1 MKHSRPIKKLGI
13 ISLALITSLSFIL
26 TGCSDSSNPS
36 EKIVSQGITVDN
48 TIGSSPTEN
57 KSNTLTGNLAN
68 VGTLR
73 SVPKSVTVTPT
84 PIPTAVPD
92 PVDEDDYDEDY
103 ESEEDYAYDSESDY
117 EYDYDDN
124 DDDYSYDYDY
134 DYDYDD
140 YDDDDYDSGY
150 SDIWVWIPRTGH
162 KYHSH
167 DGCSNMKNPSCVTLE
182 EAIDLGYTQ
191 CSKCW

>member
-1 MKHSRPIKKLGI
+1 MKHSQPIKKLGI

-68 VGTLR
+68 VGTLK
-73 SVPKSVTVTPT
+73 SVSKSVTVTPT

-92 PVDEDDYDEDY
+92 PVDEDDSD
-103 ESEEDYAYDSESDY
+103 EDYAYDSESDY
-117 EYDYDDN
+117 EYDYDD
-124 DDDYSYDYDY
+124 DDYDYGY

-140 YDDDDYDSGY
+140 YEDDY
-150 SDIWVWIPRTGH
+150 SDDNSDDN
-162 KYHSH
+162 Y
-167 DGCSNMKNPSCVTLE
+167 
-182 EAIDLGYTQ
+182 
-191 CSKCW
+191 